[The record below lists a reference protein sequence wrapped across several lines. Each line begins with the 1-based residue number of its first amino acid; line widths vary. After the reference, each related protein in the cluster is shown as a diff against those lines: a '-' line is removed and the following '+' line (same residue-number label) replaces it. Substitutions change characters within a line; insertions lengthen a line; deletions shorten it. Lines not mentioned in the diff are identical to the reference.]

1 MYHEDGRRLRLE
13 GASRDWEPS
22 EVVASLLLCVVV
34 TLGVKAMKTLR
45 LAASLP
51 AKDRKLSLF
60 SFGNRA
66 GKAEA
71 REAREAAEVDKVFA
85 AIHRSD
91 KFTAE
96 AAHRLFAGI
105 KRTK

>member
-1 MYHEDGRRLRLE
+1 
-13 GASRDWEPS
+13 
-22 EVVASLLLCVVV
+22 
-34 TLGVKAMKTLR
+34 MKTLR
-45 LAASLP
+45 FAVSLP
-51 AKDRKLSLF
+51 AKDRKPSLF

-66 GKAEA
+66 GKA
-71 REAREAAEVDKVFA
+71 EAREAAEVDKVFA